1 MSNNARRNKRQ
12 GDKSA
17 NGKQASKLGQ
27 RQQQTRAERGERLI
41 AEEQRNQRES
51 YNLSWFKPV
60 GSQPLIVQSMEDRDL
75 TIIDSPSGTG
85 KTSTVLWKALSELEN
100 KYYSHIILIKTPT
113 EVGTDQIGFL
123 PNSADDKISV
133 HMEAMKSI
141 FLDFMSLGK
150 LETDIKNGKIVLT
163 IPNFVLGKTFY
174 NSLIILEEAQ
184 TMNPETI
191 KLLSERCG
199 EGSRVVIV
207 GDSKQRY
214 SVKKREDGF
223 RDLINRVTGEYQGF
237 RESKYDNVGYIRM
250 ESNNNMRSSL
260 SKFITE
266 IYE

>member
-1 MSNNARRNKRQ
+1 MSKNASRNRRG
-12 GDKSA
+12 GDKRP
-17 NGKQASKLGQ
+17 SKLEQ
-27 RQQQTRAERGERLI
+27 RQQENRALRGERLI
-41 AEEQRNQRES
+41 AEEHRTQREG
-51 YNLSWFKPV
+51 YNLKWFKPV
-60 GSQPLIVQSMEDRDL
+60 LAQPLIVQSMEERDL
-75 TIIDSPSGTG
+75 TIVDSPSGTG
-85 KTSTVLWKALSELEN
+85 KTSTVLWKALAELEGG
-100 KYYSHIILIKTPT
+100 YYSHVILIKTPT

-123 PNSADDKISV
+123 PNSAEDKISV

-141 FLDFMSLGK
+141 FLDFMSPGK

-199 EGSRVVIV
+199 SGSRVVIV

-223 RDLINRVTGEYQGF
+223 RDLINRVTGDYHGQ

-250 ESNNNMRSSL
+250 ETNNNMRAPL
-260 SKFITE
+260 SRFITE

>member
-1 MSNNARRNKRQ
+1 MSKNASRNNRRG
-12 GDKSA
+12 GDKRSA
-17 NGKQASKLGQ
+17 KFEQ
-27 RQQQTRAERGERLI
+27 RQQEARHLRGERQI
-41 AEEQRNQRES
+41 IEEQRTQREG
-51 YNLSWFKPV
+51 YNLGWFKPV
-60 GSQPLIVQSMEDRDL
+60 LSQPLIVQSMEERDL

-85 KTSTVLWKALSELEN
+85 KTSTVLWKALSELQED
-100 KYYSHIILIKTPT
+100 YYSHLVLIKTPT

-123 PNSADDKISV
+123 PNSAEDKISV

-141 FLDFMSLGK
+141 FLDFMSPGK

-191 KLLSERCG
+191 KLLAERCG
-199 EGSRVVIV
+199 SGSRVVVV

-223 RDLINRVTGEYQGF
+223 RDLINRVTGDYHGQ
-237 RESKYDNVGYIRM
+237 RESKFDNVGYIRM
-250 ESNNNMRSSL
+250 ETNNNMRSSL
-260 SKFITE
+260 SRFITE